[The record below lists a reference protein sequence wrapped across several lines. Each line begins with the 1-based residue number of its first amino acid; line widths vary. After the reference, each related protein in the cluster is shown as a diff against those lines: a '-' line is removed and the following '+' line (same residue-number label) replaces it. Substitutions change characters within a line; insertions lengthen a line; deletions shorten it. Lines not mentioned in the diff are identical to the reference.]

1 MSNSLEFTS
10 VQQLSPTRFE
20 EQVRQLTPEEARHL
34 LIQFHQQVRHQE
46 HQTKALLS
54 NIADLMEAL
63 A

>member
-1 MSNSLEFTS
+1 MINSLELAS

-20 EQVRQLTPEEARHL
+20 EQVRKLTPEEAQNL

-46 HQTKALLS
+46 HQTKALLA